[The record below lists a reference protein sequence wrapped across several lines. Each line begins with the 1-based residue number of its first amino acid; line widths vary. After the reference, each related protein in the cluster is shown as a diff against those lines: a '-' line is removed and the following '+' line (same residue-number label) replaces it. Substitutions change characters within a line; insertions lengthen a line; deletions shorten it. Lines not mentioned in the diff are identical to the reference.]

1 MERIIGCGMKLI
13 LLLYAFTMIMITY
26 IVISIQYI
34 VIVKIIPMY
43 IYGFD
48 LGFCSLCVIVL
59 MDLLIL
65 YLYFLLIKV
74 HYKLHRKVKYDFS

>member
-1 MERIIGCGMKLI
+1 MKLI

-43 IYGFD
+43 IYGLD